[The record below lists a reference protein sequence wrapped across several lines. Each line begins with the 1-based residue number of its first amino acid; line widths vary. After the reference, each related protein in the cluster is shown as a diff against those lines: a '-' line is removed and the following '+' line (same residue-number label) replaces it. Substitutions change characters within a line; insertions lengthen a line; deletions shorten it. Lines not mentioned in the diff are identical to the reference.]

1 MALWLTTLSLRYPK
15 TLLLLLAAATVSAA
29 LGLSRLQSADLLKGH
44 LPPGD
49 PELASL
55 DRLAEE
61 FGGDKVLIHAIGCG
75 DDGPCETVF
84 EPMVL
89 KLLRDLSDIALS
101 FSGVEEVSSLATTAV
116 LVGDGSSLRAE
127 RLSGEV
133 DGESAMR
140 FRRALEDDPIA
151 LGTIL
156 STDLRTTALIAR
168 FSASLPDDLLNRAAL
183 EMRDSLE
190 KRAEVYGFQTYT
202 TGHVIRAAEADAY
215 VRNDLAKLTPIMI
228 AFLTA
233 LLAWV
238 FLDAVSVGLA
248 LLVVSLPAVWAFGL
262 MSWTDRPLTPV
273 LSVMPILILVVGITD
288 AVHFLVRFHDL
299 RTSRA
304 ELTSVIRNVV
314 REVGPPTTVT
324 ALTASFG
331 FLSFLAARLPNL
343 RDFGLLAAVGVMG
356 AWVTTFTLMPIVLA
370 RLGRSIRLRSRPAFN
385 LGDRVLLSARRV
397 AWKHARV
404 IVGVATVGVL
414 LCLIGIS
421 RVIPNNDTSKLL
433 GEGDPAVE
441 AERFL
446 RERLR
451 PLDTIEL
458 IYEPEHGNSVTDEV
472 AIAHLKAAESILERR
487 SSAPV
492 LSILPLIRLVHRE
505 VVDGSSRIPLDSR
518 STAQLLLLAESA
530 DAPAVHRLVTSDRKV
545 ARLSVSYPLASS
557 REMAGDLASLRRDL
571 RKTLGD
577 GINWSLTGTIMLS
590 AHVGELILEGQIA
603 SFTTAFVTIFAVLF
617 LFLRS
622 FRLGVLGMLPNV
634 YPVAVI
640 LAFMGFAGIYLDVGT
655 AMIASILLG
664 VSVDD
669 TVYFLMH
676 YQRARR
682 QGADV
687 ADAVAYTF
695 AIAGKPALFCAG
707 SLAIGFFVLGFS
719 SFQSLAIFGLLSG
732 VAVLLAAATELILMP
747 AVLRVTAGRSS

>member
-446 RERLR
+446 
-451 PLDTIEL
+451 
-458 IYEPEHGNSVTDEV
+458 
-472 AIAHLKAAESILERR
+472 ESILERR